1 MKRTPIWINE
11 ELAIA
16 VYARQIAEH
25 GGNDGIRDNSLLRSA
40 LSKPWQLYAYGNPS
54 PDIAALA
61 ASLAYGI
68 SKNRPFVDGNK
79 RTSAALC
86 ELFIVLNGMSLEA
99 NDQEMLNIFLALAEG
114 SLSEE
119 DLAGWIRQHLN
130 QGRLDSVHEPGTS
143 YTVVEDVKSTTVRLE
158 DASAA

>member
-25 GGNDGIRDNSLLRSA
+25 GGSDGIRNNSLLRTSLA
-40 LSKPWQLYAYGNPS
+40 RPWQLYAYGNPS

-68 SKNRPFVDGNK
+68 STIRPFVDGNK
-79 RTSAALC
+79 RTSAVLC

-99 NDQEMLNIFLALAEG
+99 SDQEMLNIFLALAEG
-114 SLSEE
+114 SLSEA

-130 QGRLDSVHEPGTS
+130 RGRPDSVHEPGIS
-143 YTVVEDVKSTTVRLE
+143 YTTPEEIKSMSVRLE